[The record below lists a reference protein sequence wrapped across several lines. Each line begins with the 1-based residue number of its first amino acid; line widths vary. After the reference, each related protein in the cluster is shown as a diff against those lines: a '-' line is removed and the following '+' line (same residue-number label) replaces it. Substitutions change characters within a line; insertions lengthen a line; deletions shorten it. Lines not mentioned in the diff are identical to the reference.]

1 MPILLKNIFYIQYN
15 FHTRSPNH
23 VFLKRVE
30 MVTQYEFWKL
40 FGVILTAAEFVD
52 GGALSCDNDTNE
64 IPDNLLW
71 EGK

>member
-1 MPILLKNIFYIQYN
+1 
-15 FHTRSPNH
+15 
-23 VFLKRVE
+23 

-40 FGVILTAAEFVD
+40 FGVILTTAEFVD